1 MPRIHFLNVGKGDCH
16 IIEHFSGRV
25 TMIDICGGN
34 TQEEI
39 LNASAALRTLL
50 EDLAPKTTLAG
61 DYGLRNSPTNPLTYL
76 KNNGIKSPFRFI
88 LSHPDMDHLDG
99 FDALC
104 NQVGIANFWDSGLRK
119 EKPGFEGGPYSEAD
133 WDAYENVRDKKRE
146 GVTVVTPI
154 AGAKFSFANAGD
166 PENRG
171 DCLQIV
177 APDANLVKAANES
190 EDHNDGSYVIVY
202 HSAGGKIVFPG
213 DAHDGT
219 WEYVLKHHSSLVANC
234 AVLIAPHHGRD
245 SDRSYDF
252 LDTLKPGLTLFG
264 YAESEHL
271 GYEAYTQRDLL
282 KITNNQAGNVVM
294 EAKTAGIDIFV
305 ENRKFAETFKAFNA
319 SSTCCGSYY
328 IGTISN
334 PDKT

>member
-1 MPRIHFLNVGKGDCH
+1 MPRVHFLNVGKGDCS

-34 TQEEI
+34 ADEEA
-39 LNASAALRTLL
+39 LKASASSWTFFG
-50 EDLAPKTTLAG
+50 EVEQKTTVAG
-61 DYGLRNSPTNPLTYL
+61 DYGMRDNPTNPITYL
-76 KNNGIKSPFRFI
+76 QRHGIKSPFRFI

-104 NQVGIANFWDSGLRK
+104 EKVGITNFWDNGLRK
-119 EKPGFEGGPYSEAD
+119 DKPDFSNGPYLEED
-133 WDAYENVRDKKRE
+133 WDAYEAVRDNKRE
-146 GVTVVTPI
+146 GITVVTPI

-171 DCLQIV
+171 DCLHIV
-177 APDANLVKAANES
+177 APDANLVKTANES

-202 HSAGGKIVFPG
+202 HSAGGKIIFPG

-219 WEYVLKHHSSLVANC
+219 WEYVLKHHSDLVADC

-271 GYEAYTQRDLL
+271 GYEAYNNRGLL
-282 KITNNQAGNVVM
+282 KITNNQAGNVVL
-294 EAKTAGIDIFV
+294 EARSEGIDVFV
-305 ENRKFAETFKAFNA
+305 ENRKFAETFNAFDA
-319 SSTCCGSYY
+319 SRTCCGSYF
-328 IGTISN
+328 IGTISK
-334 PDKT
+334 PSKS

>member
-1 MPRIHFLNVGKGDCH
+1 MPRVHFLNVGKGDCS

-34 TQEEI
+34 AAEEM
-39 LNASAALRTLL
+39 LNASSIFRTLL
-50 EDLAPKTTLAG
+50 DDVTPKTTLAG
-61 DYGLRNSPTNPLTYL
+61 DYGMRNSPTNPLTYL
-76 KNNGIKSPFRFI
+76 SRHSIKSPFRFI

-104 NQVGIANFWDSGLRK
+104 SKVGIANFWDNGLRK
-119 EKPGFEGGPYSEAD
+119 DKPDFSNGPYQEAD
-133 WDAYENVRDKKRE
+133 WDTYEKVRDKKRE
-146 GVTVVTPI
+146 GITVVTPL
-154 AGAKFSFANAGD
+154 AGASFSFANAGD

-171 DCLQIV
+171 DCLHIV
-177 APDANLVKAANES
+177 APDATLVKTANDS

-202 HSAGGKIVFPG
+202 HSAGGKIIFPG

-219 WEYVLKHHSSLVANC
+219 WEYVLKHHSNLVANC

-245 SDRSYDF
+245 SDRNYDF

-271 GYEAYTQRDLL
+271 GYEAYTQRGLL
-282 KITNNQAGNVVM
+282 KITNNQAGNVVL
-294 EAKTAGIDIFV
+294 EPTDEGIKVFV
-305 ENRKFAETFKAFNA
+305 ENRKFAETFDHFDATN
-319 SSTCCGSYY
+319 TNCGSYF
-328 IGTISN
+328 IGRL
-334 PDKT
+334 PKPPK